1 MLALVSVKAL
11 TLFGQA
17 AMYLVIEHQGSPHG
31 WNWVIYTFTALR
43 GLLFFTVVV
52 LIGTGW
58 SHLSSN
64 IVMDERTK
72 QVLVLVL
79 PLQVSWGDL
88 EFVTELGPGRLRSGH
103 SDTWLH
109 SAQRR
114 IMCVVMWGGR
124 SFGLHTSKVRA
135 KDRGHTY
142 SLHRTH
148 MGCLTWTMRAHVL

>member
-1 MLALVSVKAL
+1 MFALFSALAGYWTMLLAKSAKEHVQHIHWLMLALVSVKAL

-31 WNWVIYTFTALR
+31 WNWVFYTFTALR

-79 PLQVSWGDL
+79 PLQVS
-88 EFVTELGPGRLRSGH
+88 
-103 SDTWLH
+103 
-109 SAQRR
+109 
-114 IMCVVMWGGR
+114 
-124 SFGLHTSKVRA
+124 
-135 KDRGHTY
+135 RGK
-142 SLHRTH
+142 
-148 MGCLTWTMRAHVL
+148 G